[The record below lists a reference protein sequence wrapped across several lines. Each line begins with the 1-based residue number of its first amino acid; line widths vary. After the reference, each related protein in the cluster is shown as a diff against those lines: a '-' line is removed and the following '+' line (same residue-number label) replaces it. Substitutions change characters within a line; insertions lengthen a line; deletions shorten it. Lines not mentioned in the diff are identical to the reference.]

1 MLGASASPASA
12 TTDYGLDMNEVC
24 HYEVASS
31 SYALLVSP
39 GYIPDWRCQSG
50 YNQFGLDLALW
61 CAYDY
66 GSTAVAIYYNYYDPY
81 SWRCRV

>member
-1 MLGASASPASA
+1 MRKLKAIAVTIAVAVVIMLGASASPASA
-12 TTDYGLDMNEVC
+12 TTDYGIDMNEVC

-61 CAYDY
+61 CAY
-66 GSTAVAIYYNYYDPY
+66 S
-81 SWRCRV
+81 